1 MTQKGITTGRLW
13 SALALGV
20 LVLGASPAY
29 PADSRCAVGQL
40 AGGLHCGCP
49 DIVGEINQH
58 LITCPQG
65 FVPVVYDLGNP
76 FPPDSAISSFLN
88 MEGSVHSKCEGL
100 EKKVGVTGQLVV
112 CWGPEDR
119 GCRQM
124 SVPYNSFCIET
135 EDTKLG
141 TGCAGS
147 CADVSTNIIAIMD
160 AGAAHFHVCP
170 PAPNPTALC
179 RATSNGG
186 DELFRFQPGGF
197 CVTDECDGASSSAD
211 APNAC
216 VGAWGATYLGFPNR
230 GHNVPSGWYDWA
242 SGAFKVNYRGRRP
255 VCGALGDCLG
265 NTGHWTG
272 TFVATPSPA
281 SPNPPPCLTKAGD
294 TCNPSAC
301 AP

>member
-1 MTQKGITTGRLW
+1 MTRKATMAAELSST
-13 SALALGV
+13 
-20 LVLGASPAY
+20 LVLLVLFVGVSPVSA
-29 PADSRCAVGQL
+29 ADSRCADGQL

-49 DIVGEINQH
+49 DVVAEIAQG
-58 LITCPQG
+58 LITCPNG
-65 FVPVVYDLGNP
+65 FVPVVYDLGKP
-76 FPPDSAISSFLN
+76 FPPDPSLTSSLT
-88 MEGSVHSKCEGL
+88 MEGSVRSKCQGL
-100 EKKVGVTGQLVV
+100 EKTVGVTGQLVI

-124 SVPYNSFCIET
+124 SVPYNSFCIDT
-135 EDTKLG
+135 ENTTLG
-141 TGCAGS
+141 AGCDAS
-147 CADVSTNIIAIMD
+147 CANVSTNIVALMD

-170 PAPNPTALC
+170 PSANPSAPC

-197 CVTDECDGASSSAD
+197 CVTDECDGASSPG
-211 APNAC
+211 PNAC

-230 GHNVPSGWYDWA
+230 GHDVPSGWYDWA

-255 VCGALGDCLG
+255 VCGALGACLG

>member
-1 MTQKGITTGRLW
+1 MTWRKTVTP
-13 SALALGV
+13 ALGRA
-20 LVLGASPAY
+20 LVLIALLIGVSPAY
-29 PADSRCAVGQL
+29 PADSRCADGQL

-49 DIVGEINQH
+49 DIVGEIKQG

-65 FVPVVYDLGNP
+65 FLPVVYDLGNP

-88 MEGSVHSKCEGL
+88 MEGSVNSKCAGL

-124 SVPYNSFCIET
+124 SVPYNSFCIDT
-135 EDTKLG
+135 ENTTLG
-141 TGCAGS
+141 AGCDAS
-147 CADVSTNIIAIMD
+147 CANVSTNIVAIMD

-170 PAPNPTALC
+170 PLNPATSC
-179 RATSNGG
+179 RSTSNGG
-186 DELFRFQPGGF
+186 EELFRFQPGGF
-197 CVTDECDGASSSAD
+197 CVTDECDGASSPPPD
-211 APNAC
+211 AC
-216 VGAWGATYLGFPNR
+216 VGAWGATYLGFG
-230 GHNVPSGWYDWA
+230 GHGTPKGWYDWA
-242 SGAFKVNYRGRRP
+242 SGAFKVDYRGRRP

-265 NTGHWTG
+265 GSGHWTG

-301 AP
+301 M

>member
-1 MTQKGITTGRLW
+1 MTQKRIMTGGLW

-20 LVLGASPAY
+20 LVLGACPAY
-29 PADSRCAVGQL
+29 PADSRCADGQL

-49 DIVGEINQH
+49 DIVGEINQNPP

-76 FPPDSAISSFLN
+76 FPPDSTTSSFT
-88 MEGSVHSKCEGL
+88 MEGSVRSKCPGL
-100 EKKVGVTGQLVV
+100 EKNVGVTGQLVV

-135 EDTKLG
+135 EDTTLG
-141 TGCAGS
+141 AGCDAS
-147 CADVSTNIIAIMD
+147 CANVSTNIVAIMD

-170 PAPNPTALC
+170 PSANPSAPC

-186 DELFRFQPGGF
+186 EELFRFQPGGF
-197 CVTDECDGASSSAD
+197 CVTDECDGASSPG
-211 APNAC
+211 PNAC
-216 VGAWGATYLGFPNR
+216 VGAWGATYLGFG
-230 GHNVPSGWYDWA
+230 GHGTPKGWYDWA

-272 TFVATPSPA
+272 TFVATPSPT
-281 SPNPPPCLTKAGD
+281 SPNLPPCLTKAGD

>member
-1 MTQKGITTGRLW
+1 MTQKGITTGGLW

-49 DIVGEINQH
+49 DIVGEINQGK
-58 LITCPQG
+58 ITCPQG

-88 MEGSVHSKCEGL
+88 MEGSVHSQCAGL

-135 EDTKLG
+135 EDTTLG
-141 TGCAGS
+141 AGCDAS
-147 CADVSTNIIAIMD
+147 CANVSTNIVAIMD

-170 PAPNPTALC
+170 PSANPSAPC

-186 DELFRFQPGGF
+186 EELFRFQPGGF

-216 VGAWGATYLGFPNR
+216 VGAWGATYLGFGNR
-230 GHNVPSGWYDWA
+230 GAGVPKGWYDWA

-265 NTGHWTG
+265 NRGHWTG
-272 TFVATPSPA
+272 TFVATPSQ
-281 SPNPPPCLTKAGD
+281 D
-294 TCNPSAC
+294 HRTCPRA
-301 AP
+301 

>member
-1 MTQKGITTGRLW
+1 MSGTGMMRRGLW
-13 SALALGV
+13 RPLVLGV
-20 LVLGASPAY
+20 LILGASRAY
-29 PADSRCAVGQL
+29 AADSRCADGQL

-49 DIVGEINQH
+49 DVVAEIAQG
-58 LITCPQG
+58 LITCPKG
-65 FVPVVYDLGNP
+65 FVPVVYDLGQP
-76 FPPDSAISSFLN
+76 FPPDSATSSFT
-88 MEGSVHSKCEGL
+88 MEGSVRSKCEGL

-135 EDTKLG
+135 EDTPLG
-141 TGCAGS
+141 AGCDAS
-147 CADVSTNIIAIMD
+147 CANVSTNIIAIMD

-170 PAPNPTALC
+170 PAPNPSAPC

-197 CVTDECDGASSSAD
+197 CVTDECDGASSPG
-211 APNAC
+211 PNAC
-216 VGAWGATYLGFPNR
+216 VGAWGATYLGFGNR
-230 GHNVPSGWYDWA
+230 GAGVPKGWYDWA

-255 VCGALGDCLG
+255 VCGALGNCLG
-265 NTGHWTG
+265 NRGHWTG

-281 SPNPPPCLTKAGD
+281 SPNLPPCLTKAGD